1 MNTNP
6 PWEIRTLAGLHSG
19 RITGYTVERIHS
31 PRTPQARAETLERGR
46 IYRTKADAV
55 AAIAKANA

>member
-1 MNTNP
+1 MITTP

-19 RITGYTVERIHS
+19 RVTGYTVERIHN

-46 IYRTKADAV
+46 VYRTKADAIE
-55 AAIAKANA
+55 AIAKATT